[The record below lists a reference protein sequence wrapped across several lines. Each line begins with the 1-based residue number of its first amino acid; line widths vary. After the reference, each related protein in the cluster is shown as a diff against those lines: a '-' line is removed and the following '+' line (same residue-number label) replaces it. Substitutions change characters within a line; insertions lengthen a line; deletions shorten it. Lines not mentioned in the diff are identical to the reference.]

1 MRAVIQRV
9 KKAKV
14 EVEGERVAEIGPGL
28 LVLLGVAKG
37 DTGQD
42 AERLALKIM
51 NLRIFPAPPGREDEA
66 EKMNSSLIDTKGE
79 ILVVSQFTLL
89 ADTERGRRPSFTE
102 AASSDVAIPLYEHF
116 VEICLAAGI
125 PVKTGEFQARMDVSL
140 VNSGPVTI
148 ILDSKK

>member
-14 EVEGERVAEIGPGL
+14 EVEGKTVAETGEGL
-28 LVLLGVAKG
+28 LVLLGVAKD
-37 DTGQD
+37 DTAED

-51 NLRIFPAPPGREDEA
+51 NLRIFEDEA
-66 EKMNSSLIDTKGE
+66 GKMNRSCLEVSGE
-79 ILVVSQFTLL
+79 MLVVSQFTLL
-89 ADTERGRRPSFTE
+89 ADTERGRRPSFTQ
-102 AASSDVAIPLYEHF
+102 AAPVDVAIPLYEHF

-125 PVKTGEFQARMDVSL
+125 RAKTGKFQARMDVSS

-148 ILDSKK
+148 ILDSKKVH

>member
-14 EVEGERVAEIGPGL
+14 EVEGETVAETGEGL
-28 LVLLGVAKG
+28 LVLLGIAKD
-37 DTGQD
+37 DTTED

-51 NLRIFPAPPGREDEA
+51 NLRIFEDEGG
-66 EKMNSSLIDTKGE
+66 KMNRSSLEVSGE
-79 ILVVSQFTLL
+79 MLVVSQFTLL
-89 ADTERGRRPSFTE
+89 ADTERGRRPSFTK
-102 AASSDVAIPLYEHF
+102 AASVEVATPLYEHF

-125 PVKTGEFQARMDVSL
+125 RVKTGRFQARMDVSS

-148 ILDSKK
+148 ILDSKKTA